1 MGDDPSEPAEKVL
14 KRKRITQAC
23 NSCRAKKSKC
33 DGKAPVCG
41 RCAGYSYHCT
51 WGDQAQQN
59 PATPP
64 ALQHLSP
71 SASGM
76 ERFREVRAVYDQLVQ
91 SVCLQIPKE
100 SRARV
105 LNCLAIVQARVESLA
120 QGESAD
126 ADAGAGDG
134 AGASTATSHT
144 GTGTPG
150 QSPRYLGEIS
160 DVHFCHVVTQIAKL
174 GDGGDAVGDIDNY
187 DPDHLPDRC
196 PPPTM
201 LHDLPEPAEM
211 DGELQTYFS
220 TIHFAYPFVSKA
232 SFSSRLEPLRAE
244 GDPSGVAP
252 SWLSLFYSILAIGAY
267 YNSFRQDQKPAEI
280 PHQRLF
286 QQSLAWYEYESQE
299 RSVTQIAALLAQCF
313 YLLATSQIERCWVS
327 LGLAIRLGQSI
338 GLHTS
343 MERHSRSGAAAVA
356 DDGTPADSFEMRSR
370 LWYCMYVLDRL
381 LALQL
386 GRPAAISDH
395 DCHVPIPTRLADL
408 EADDDD
414 DDDEVTP
421 QNTATPLRGASH
433 NKKEGKRDRSQY
445 FACMIEFSSIIG
457 RVLRETYHPRRGI
470 TDSLESTRSCDRLL
484 LAWKD
489 KLPRFLRFDAG
500 HVFEKSVTFKR
511 QRNMLAIKFH
521 HLRTLIHRPYLCYP
535 HLSSQKAQLAVVA
548 AVAPDQLA
556 RIRAYGATCT
566 LEAQAIIHL
575 LHHVARPAD
584 IVIDYPW
591 WQMISCLVCA
601 GSVLVLAGAFFHGG
615 DDDEHL
621 NTTTTYCGTAAALG
635 EDVETCVQVL
645 HELSRHSHGAKLA
658 SRMMKNIRARGARIS
673 AARLPSIPP
682 LALSDATAVAVTA
695 TVARSDKER
704 SEGDHVAPVITGAVG
719 DYGVESGSSNSFGFH
734 VEETTTTPS
743 SFRFDVLEGTLQLG
757 PVDGGGGDVVLDVGL
772 GDAGLWPMV
781 VPDTMNWPDEF
792 LDRS

>member
-59 PATPP
+59 PATPA

-105 LNCLAIVQARVESLA
+105 LNCLAIVQAR
-120 QGESAD
+120 
-126 ADAGAGDG
+126 
-134 AGASTATSHT
+134 
-144 GTGTPG
+144 
-150 QSPRYLGEIS
+150 SPRYLGEIS

-267 YNSFRQDQKPAEI
+267 YNSFRQDQRPAEI

-356 DDGTPADSFEMRSR
+356 DDGTHADSFEMRSR

-421 QNTATPLRGASH
+421 R
-433 NKKEGKRDRSQY
+433 RRRRR
-445 FACMIEFSSIIG
+445 CFSSIIG

-500 HVFEKSVTFKR
+500 HAFEKSVTFKR

-556 RIRAYGATCT
+556 RIRAYGATCA

-682 LALSDATAVAVTA
+682 SPCRT
-695 TVARSDKER
+695 
-704 SEGDHVAPVITGAVG
+704 
-719 DYGVESGSSNSFGFH
+719 
-734 VEETTTTPS
+734 
-743 SFRFDVLEGTLQLG
+743 QQQ
-757 PVDGGGGDVVLDVGL
+757 
-772 GDAGLWPMV
+772 
-781 VPDTMNWPDEF
+781 
-792 LDRS
+792 